1 MQDWNKEIDYLQS
14 TRQRMWNDD
23 YFEFLVRQVWK
34 IDKPVSVLDI
44 GCGYGDLG
52 LRLLPHIPEGSSYT
66 GIDIADELIQ
76 KAKDIF
82 KTSKYRTEFEVADL
96 MEYEPVEQYNV
107 VICQAVLR
115 HISRAKVVLQK
126 MVASA
131 KKDGLVIC
139 IEPSRRMENA
149 GLFIDAPGYDVFEN
163 DQFLKERW
171 KTEAISGGRDFLIGM
186 KIPQYM
192 RELGLKNVDVRVN
205 DYVEHISK
213 LENGDYKERAGIF
226 IQNYGINE
234 KYEDADYYFSARCH
248 LISYGKK

>member
-149 GLFIDAPGYDVFEN
+149 GLFI
-163 DQFLKERW
+163 
-171 KTEAISGGRDFLIGM
+171 S
-186 KIPQYM
+186 
-192 RELGLKNVDVRVN
+192 VRVN
-205 DYVEHISK
+205 TPR
-213 LENGDYKERAGIF
+213 LA
-226 IQNYGINE
+226 
-234 KYEDADYYFSARCH
+234 A
-248 LISYGKK
+248 